1 MAGRSFS
8 QSTAAPLGRGATGGS
23 LSAPIFN
30 EFMTAALDGTRP
42 TKFIVPEGMQFIPV
56 NRKTGMQ
63 ANEGDPDTIMEAFKP
78 GTGPADVF
86 SVIGGEEFASPEEIL
101 NSSQQAKDAVEGG
114 QGGLF

>member
-1 MAGRSFS
+1 MSGFSRTLDCGARPTMAITERD
-8 QSTAAPLGRGATGGS
+8 QQL
-23 LSAPIFN
+23 
-30 EFMTAALDGTRP
+30 FMTAALDGTRP

-86 SVIGGEEFASPEEIL
+86 SVIGGDEYASPEEIL
-101 NSSQQAKDAVEGG
+101 KSSPQANQAVTGG
-114 QGGLF
+114 SGGLF